1 MINIDRPFS
10 QMTRTKTNFSK
21 LRILQN
27 LIKTS
32 LQKHPV
38 ESKC

>member
-21 LRILQN
+21 N
-27 LIKTS
+27 LMKTS